1 MHRSNDADRTPP
13 TETFRGSLLFLT
25 FGLVMLAFLVAIDR
39 PEWFK
44 LRPVSGTAIAMAKA
58 PNWRTSRQHR
68 RRFRNASLLRAIH
81 LTGHPGTQ
89 PGWRIRSRARAGRHA
104 T

>member
-1 MHRSNDADRTPP
+1 MHRSNDVDRTPP
-13 TETFRGSLLFLT
+13 TETFRGSMLFLT

-58 PNWRTSRQHR
+58 AELADKPTAPSPVSQR
-68 RRFRNASLLRAIH
+68 
-81 LTGHPGTQ
+81 
-89 PGWRIRSRARAGRHA
+89 
-104 T
+104 